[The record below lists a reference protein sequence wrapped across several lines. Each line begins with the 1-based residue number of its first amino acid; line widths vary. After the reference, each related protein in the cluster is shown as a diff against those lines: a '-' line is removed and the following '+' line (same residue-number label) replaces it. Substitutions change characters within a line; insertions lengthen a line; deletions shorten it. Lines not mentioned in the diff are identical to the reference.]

1 MNTETNLDSVALDP
15 NAMTTAIGATATR
28 THAGVD
34 LGHSTGLPGTISHMI
49 EAPAPTA
56 AIVTHPTTDIPL
68 TGMPPEMTADLAIDP
83 ENTTTNW
90 PKDPHHLTHFIM
102 EA

>member
-1 MNTETNLDSVALDP
+1 MTEAGGLLLDITVTPAIHIMNTETNLDSVAPDP

-56 AIVTHPTTDIPL
+56 AIMTHPHHRHS
-68 TGMPPEMTADLAIDP
+68 
-83 ENTTTNW
+83 TNR
-90 PKDPHHLTHFIM
+90 D
-102 EA
+102 